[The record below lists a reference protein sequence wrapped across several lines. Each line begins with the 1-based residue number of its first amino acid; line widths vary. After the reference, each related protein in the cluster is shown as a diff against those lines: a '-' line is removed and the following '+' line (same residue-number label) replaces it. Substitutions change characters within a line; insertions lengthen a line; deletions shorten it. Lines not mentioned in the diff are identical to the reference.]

1 MKPKLQKP
9 YKNKIKKTKTR
20 KTTKLKKCEKRS
32 KKKGWW
38 DLPVGHGE
46 ILGMECEKM
55 REEEEEKLKVIYIYN
70 DFNLIDLY
78 NLKHYVTSFENRVR

>member
-1 MKPKLQKP
+1 LFFPLLKPKLQKP

-20 KTTKLKKCEKRS
+20 KTRKLKKCEKRS

-46 ILGMECEKM
+46 ILGTECEKTKT

-70 DFNLIDLY
+70 VFNLIDL
-78 NLKHYVTSFENRVR
+78 LIDIT